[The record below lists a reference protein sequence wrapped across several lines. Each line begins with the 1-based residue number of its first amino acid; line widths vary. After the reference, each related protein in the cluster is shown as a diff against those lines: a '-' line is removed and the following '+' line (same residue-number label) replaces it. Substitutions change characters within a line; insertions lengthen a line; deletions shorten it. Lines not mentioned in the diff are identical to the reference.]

1 MASETPDGSGIEGM
15 RSVSPFARYV
25 AERLR
30 DELFKLI
37 DVGCAGGVAPG
48 WRQFGDRLAAVAFD
62 ANADE
67 IVRLAAAEPNPNIRY
82 VCGFLTLPV
91 DHPLRVHLGRRY
103 TDQAYW
109 HAWVDKR
116 LSYDRTQDVRA
127 AKAAGRAPSS
137 IDDYFHKDVLTRDWN
152 PFPLSGYD
160 LDYQRAFQTIEAT
173 PEQIAAALA
182 DSAPDKPIYLPAYL
196 AAIGFEDADF
206 LKIDVDGPDFDV
218 LRSANSLLERPGL
231 LGVAV
236 EVCFYGSHDANDNSF
251 HNMDRLMRQ
260 KGFDLF
266 GLSVRKYASAAL
278 PIRYWDV
285 HPSMTVEGRPVQG
298 DAIYIR
304 DLSSRARRPEAAA
317 VSDEKLAKL
326 AALFSLFTLQDQ
338 AAEVLIV
345 HRERLS
351 RLFDIEHGL
360 DLLAA
365 EIQPYEPVILNFR
378 DYETAFAEDDE
389 RFYDEYGK
397 KNAWHQR
404 ILDLANTAPR
414 ERDRALADRERL
426 QAERDRLEMERD
438 AARRAADEARRDLEA
453 QQQAVREAQAEA
465 LARRHERD
473 EAWGRAASIEGSTVW
488 RATAPL
494 RKLLGALRRSG

>member
-1 MASETPDGSGIEGM
+1 MASETPAGSGIEGM
-15 RSVSPFARYV
+15 RDASPFARYV
-25 AERLR
+25 ADRLK
-30 DELFKLI
+30 DEQFKLV

-48 WRQFGDRLAAVAFD
+48 WRQFGDRLAAIGFD
-62 ANADE
+62 ANLEE
-67 IVRLAAAEPNPNIRY
+67 IEKLRAREPNPNLRY
-82 VCGFLTLPV
+82 VPGFLALPQG
-91 DHPLRVHLGRRY
+91 HPLRQHLGRRY

-109 HAWVDKR
+109 HLWVDRR
-116 LSYDRTQDVRA
+116 LSYDRTYDVRW
-127 AKAAGRAPSS
+127 AKSHGVPPDS
-137 IDDYFHKDVLTRDWN
+137 IDDYFHKKVLTQDWN
-152 PFPLSGYD
+152 PFPLSGFD
-160 LDYQRAFQTIEAT
+160 LDYERAFQTVEAT
-173 PEQIAAALA
+173 DEQAAEALREGP
-182 DSAPDKPIYLPAYL
+182 PDREIYLPAYL
-196 AAIGFEDADF
+196 KGAGFEDADF

-304 DLSSRARRPEAAA
+304 DFSSRARRAEAAA
-317 VSDEKLAKL
+317 VSDEKLAKA

-338 AAEVLIV
+338 AAELLIV
-345 HRERLS
+345 HRDRLS
-351 RLFDIEHGL
+351 RLLDVEQAL
-360 DLLAA
+360 DLLAQ
-365 EIQPYEPVILNFR
+365 EVQPYDDPVLSFR
-378 DYETAFAEDDE
+378 QYEAAFTADDE

-404 ILDLANTAPR
+404 ILDLANNAPR
-414 ERDRALADRERL
+414 ERDQAI
-426 QAERDRLEMERD
+426 AERDAARAERD
-438 AARRAADEARRDLEA
+438 AARRLADSEIQALADSLRQAEIHA
-453 QQQAVREAQAEA
+453 QQVRAQRDQA
-465 LARRHERD
+465 LAR
-473 EAWGRAASIEGSTVW
+473 AAAIEGSTAW
-488 RATAPL
+488 RLTAPL
-494 RKLLGALRRSG
+494 RRLLGGLRRG